1 MKTFLPMMS
10 LAAGTLFSGCATN
23 HNGIALAPVGP
34 ARQPTASGA
43 ATGSLVVYSAYKRNA
58 DFNSRDNNRQ
68 EYSDYQILAADG
80 HLLRKVHNNSG
91 TVFQDVVSV
100 NLPPGQYSVVAR
112 ANGYGYLTVPV
123 MVEVDHSTVLHLEGG
138 DKWGDESLFNQT
150 NSVRLP
156 DGQIVGYRADAN

>member
-1 MKTFLPMMS
+1 MKTCLPIIS
-10 LAAGTLFSGCATN
+10 IAACVILSGCATS
-23 HNGIALAPVGP
+23 HNGIALSPVGP
-34 ARQPTASGA
+34 ARQSTTHGS
-43 ATGSLVVYSAYKRNA
+43 TNGSLVVYSAYKRNA
-58 DFNSRDNNRQ
+58 DFNSRDNNRP
-68 EYSDYQILAADG
+68 EYSDYKIMAADG

-123 MVEVDHSTVLHLEGG
+123 IIDANHSTVLHLEGG
-138 DKWGDESLFNQT
+138 DKWGDDSLFNQT